1 MIKKIKNIC
10 SHINYFMANHLD
22 DQTTDNLLCIC
33 AIILA
38 CVVLVGVAYLIWF
51 AKGISM

>member
-22 DQTTDNLLCIC
+22 DATTDNLLFACG
-33 AIILA
+33 IILA
-38 CVVLVGVAYLIWF
+38 CVVLVGVAYLI
-51 AKGISM
+51 GLSNGLSM